1 MLNARGKV
9 ALFVGAGISVGCGL
23 PDWKSLVDSLFDK
36 AFDNPQLVK
45 LATQDLS
52 VISQTR
58 LLRQKLGARFNYE
71 VGGAL
76 YSQPYE
82 ISATVKGILNA
93 GIRRICCYNFD
104 DLIEESLRSEGKSF
118 HSIVEGEAFNNNFR
132 GTAVFHPHGY
142 LPAGH
147 NMQLAQDT
155 KIILSE
161 EDYNALYSGP
171 YSWSNLVQL
180 SLLMNYT
187 CVFIGTSLQDP
198 NVRRLLDT
206 FASLRLTHW
215 HYAVFKSPVYAAAAW
230 DKSLNKQIKSSLEA
244 DLRSLKVTPVW
255 INEHR
260 ELPVFLKNIR
270 NKKESD

>member
-82 ISATVKGILNA
+82 ISATVKGISNA

-132 GTAVFHPHGY
+132 
-142 LPAGH
+142 
-147 NMQLAQDT
+147 T
-155 KIILSE
+155 KVC
-161 EDYNALYSGP
+161 D
-171 YSWSNLVQL
+171 SN
-180 SLLMNYT
+180 
-187 CVFIGTSLQDP
+187 CV
-198 NVRRLLDT
+198 
-206 FASLRLTHW
+206 
-215 HYAVFKSPVYAAAAW
+215 
-230 DKSLNKQIKSSLEA
+230 
-244 DLRSLKVTPVW
+244 
-255 INEHR
+255 
-260 ELPVFLKNIR
+260 
-270 NKKESD
+270 